1 MTIAERAL
9 RKLLEFWVLMLC
21 LLTPVTIAMDP
32 HSTRSQFNCRTPKAG
47 PPSRSTSEKI
57 FTQDTPKMP
66 PKKKA
71 KTDGTPSLL
80 IRRPI
85 ATNSRIRQD
94 EILKKDLY
102 LSFVT
107 NALQLKLTVSS
118 IVHSL
123 FHEIKCAL

>member
-1 MTIAERAL
+1 
-9 RKLLEFWVLMLC
+9 ML
-21 LLTPVTIAMDP
+21 
-32 HSTRSQFNCRTPKAG
+32 
-47 PPSRSTSEKI
+47 
-57 FTQDTPKMP
+57 

-94 EILKKDLY
+94 EILKKDMY

-107 NALQLKLTVSS
+107 NALQLKLTVSY
-118 IVHSL
+118 IVHSTL
-123 FHEIKCAL
+123 HEINSAL